1 MEEFL
6 KLEEVLLH
14 ARENIS
20 CKKYRD
26 VINLLEKYR
35 LIYKGNED
43 LLLELGKAYFLS
55 TNFHNS
61 KTILNAVLKIN
72 GKNIYALDLLAKI
85 CLQNKEITKA
95 INLFNE
101 ILQIDNSN
109 FSIQKELLNVYLIAN
124 KYSNIIRYFENNHI
138 KESLF
143 VYYVMSLSYIKLND
157 KNKAIK
163 IIGKFFKT
171 YNDESNSIT
180 KKEIFNI
187 ARAFVS
193 VDEYDI
199 VVKLCN
205 LIDIKKEYK
214 DINHFYNT
222 MHFKLSKYL
231 QDLRINS
238 VKNNNFIGICD
249 KLLSK
254 IPGRIK
260 KIRNIILNEKEIYKK
275 CIFLK
280 SKPRYATFVLT
291 TKCNLKCKMCHQAN
305 INWYM
310 NDKQIEQIKKLIP
323 YLQYV
328 TWHGGEVFFHNKFW
342 NLFEF
347 ANLNDVEQE
356 IITNGTL
363 IKDWM
368 LEKLLSSKLQLTL
381 SMDAINKRDYENI
394 RVGAKF
400 DKIIDLLVKLKN
412 KRKDILNN
420 KFILKLNVIVSK
432 INYKNI
438 SDFIDFANN
447 YNINKIYFF
456 PLNNM
461 DEKSFYKEYDEIVKY
476 LDKNMDTIIKKANDL
491 GIEIET
497 NLPTTNDLK
506 SLYGNFLNNN
516 NKHEY
521 VKNLNNY
528 ETNINFKC
536 KNENLFCVVPWQR
549 IRVDE
554 YISPYCFCKNNI
566 GKFLENVNLFDVW
579 NNEYMKEYRTIIKNN
594 KYRLFC
600 NTNCLE
606 VSSKIRKE
614 FKGVV
619 LE

>member
-1 MEEFL
+1 M
-6 KLEEVLLH
+6 KLEEVLFY
-14 ARENIS
+14 ARKNIS
-20 CKKYRD
+20 SKKYKD
-26 VINLLEKYR
+26 VINLLEEYR
-35 LIYKGNED
+35 LIYEEKED
-43 LLLELGKAYFLS
+43 FLLELGKAYFLS
-55 TNFHNS
+55 YNFSES
-61 KTILNAVLKIN
+61 KKILKNLLNIN
-72 GKNIYALDLLAKI
+72 KKNIYAMDLLAKI
-85 CLQNKEITKA
+85 YLKDNNISKA
-95 INLFNE
+95 IRMLENIME
-101 ILQIDNSN
+101 IDNHNISV
-109 FSIQKELLNVYLIAN
+109 QKELINICLNNN
-124 KYSNIIRYFENNHI
+124 KYYNIIKYHDSKLI
-138 KESLF
+138 KDNVF
-143 VYYVMSLSYIKLND
+143 VYYAIALSYIKLGK
-157 KNKAIK
+157 KNKAIE
-163 IIGKFFKT
+163 IIKKFFEV
-171 YNDESNSIT
+171 YNRDSICIT
-180 KKEIFNI
+180 KEKVFHI
-187 ARAFVS
+187 AREFVS
-193 VDEYDI
+193 IDEYDI
-199 VVKLCN
+199 VTKLCN

-231 QDLRINS
+231 QNLRTNS
-238 VKNNNFIGICD
+238 AKNNNFIEICD
-249 KLLSK
+249 KLLNK
-254 IPGRIK
+254 IPSRIK

-291 TKCNLKCKMCHQAN
+291 TKCNLKCKMCRQSN

-342 NLFEF
+342 DLFEF

-381 SMDAINKRDYENI
+381 SIDAINKRDYEDI

-400 DKIIDLLVKLKN
+400 DKIIGLLVKLKN

-461 DEKSFYKEYDEIVKY
+461 DVKSFYKEYDKIVKY

-497 NLPTTNDLK
+497 NLPRTADLK
-506 SLYGNFLNNN
+506 SLYSNCLNDDKQKKVKDVADFKNN
-516 NKHEY
+516 M
-521 VKNLNNY
+521 NLKCQNN
-528 ETNINFKC
+528 
-536 KNENLFCVVPWQR
+536 NLFCVVPWQR

-554 YISPYCFCKNNI
+554 YIRPYCFCKNNI
-566 GKFLENVNLFDVW
+566 GKFLEDVNLFDVW

-614 FKGVV
+614 FKGIV